1 MASNEKFIIRTM
13 HREDVNSALDWAAKE
28 GWNPGIHDGDCFYY
42 TDPHG
47 FFIGEI
53 EGEPIGC
60 ITAVAYNDFLGFIGL
75 YIVKPEF
82 RGKGYGIQ
90 LWKTAMKHLNNR
102 TIGLDGVIDQQENY
116 KKSGFRLAY
125 RHIRYEGIG
134 GGSKSQHVIDLKE
147 VSFED
152 LVAYDAT
159 LFSVPRPKFLKCWI
173 NQPEGAAL
181 GFLKNG
187 KLAGYGVIR
196 ACQTGFKIGPLFA
209 NKEQIAEDL
218 FNSLAGKVTGETVF
232 LDTPEAN
239 SAAIAL
245 MKRHG
250 MKMVFETAR
259 MYRMYT
265 KKSYSLSLHK
275 IFGVTSLELG

>member
-1 MASNEKFIIRTM
+1 MPSNENFIIRTM
-13 HREDVNSALDWAAKE
+13 LRRDVNLALDWTAKE

-42 TDPHG
+42 TDPEG

-53 EGEPIGC
+53 DDEPIGC
-60 ITAVAYNDFLGFIGL
+60 ITAVAYNDFFGFIGL

-90 LWKTAMKHLNNR
+90 IWKTAMRHLGNR

-134 GGSKSQHVIDLKE
+134 EGSKSQRVVDLKK

-159 LFSVPRPKFLKCWI
+159 LFSVPRPKFLKRWI
-173 NQPEGAAL
+173 NQPEGDAL

-209 NKEQIAEDL
+209 DEEQIAEDL
-218 FNSLAGKVTGETVF
+218 FNSLAGKVTGEIVF

-239 SAAIAL
+239 YSAIAL
-245 MKRHG
+245 AKRHD

-259 MYRMYT
+259 MYT
-265 KKSYSLSLHK
+265 KKPYSLPLHR

>member
-1 MASNEKFIIRTM
+1 MASNEKFSIRIM
-13 HREDVNSALDWAAKE
+13 LREDIDSALDWAVKE

-42 TDPHG
+42 TDPQG

-53 EGEPIGC
+53 DGEPIGC
-60 ITAVAYNDFLGFIGL
+60 IAAVAYNDSYGFIGL

-82 RGKGYGIQ
+82 RGKGYGIA
-90 LWKTAMKHLNNR
+90 LWNTGMNHLGNR
-102 TIGLDGVIDQQENY
+102 IIGLDGVIDQQENY
-116 KKSGFRLAY
+116 RRSGFRLAY
-125 RHIRYEGIG
+125 RNIRYECVGE
-134 GGSKSQHVIDLKE
+134 GSRSQCIVELTEIPFEEL
-147 VSFED
+147 VS
-152 LVAYDAT
+152 YDSQ
-159 LFSVPRPKFLKCWI
+159 LFSILRPQFLKRWV

-181 GFLKNG
+181 GFLKKG

-196 ACQTGFKIGPLFA
+196 ACQAGFKIGPLFA
-209 NKEQIAEDL
+209 DEEQIAEDL

-245 MKRHG
+245 AKRHD
-250 MKMVFETAR
+250 MTKVFETAR
-259 MYRMYT
+259 MYNKT
-265 KKSYSLSLHK
+265 FYSLQSHR

>member
-1 MASNEKFIIRTM
+1 MLFNEKFIIRTM
-13 HREDVNSALDWAAKE
+13 LSGDVNLALYWAAKE

-42 TDPHG
+42 TDPEG
-47 FFIGEI
+47 FFIGELN
-53 EGEPIGC
+53 GEPIGC
-60 ITAVAYNDFLGFIGL
+60 ITAVAYNDFFGFIGL

-90 LWKTAMKHLNNR
+90 LWKTAMKHLGNR

-116 KKSGFRLAY
+116 KKSGFQLAY
-125 RHIRYEGIG
+125 RNIRYEGIG
-134 GGSKSQHVIDLKE
+134 GGSTSQHVVDLKE

-152 LVAYDAT
+152 LVAYDTT
-159 LFSVPRPKFLKCWI
+159 LFSVPRPKFLKRWI
-173 NQPEGAAL
+173 NQPEGASL
-181 GFLKNG
+181 GFLKNS

-196 ACQTGFKIGPLFA
+196 ACQIGFKIGPLFA
-209 NKEQIAEDL
+209 DEETIAEDL
-218 FNSLAGKVTGETVF
+218 FNSLAGKVTGETIF

-245 MKRHG
+245 TKKHDMTI
-250 MKMVFETAR
+250 VFETAR
-259 MYRMYT
+259 MYTM
-265 KKSYSLSLHK
+265 KPYSLPLHR

>member
-1 MASNEKFIIRTM
+1 MLRD
-13 HREDVNSALDWAAKE
+13 DVDFALELAARE

-42 TDPHG
+42 TDPEG

-53 EGEPIGC
+53 DDEPIGC
-60 ITAVAYNDFLGFIGL
+60 ITAVAYNDFFGFIGL
-75 YIVKPEF
+75 YLVKPEF

-90 LWKTAMKHLNNR
+90 IWKTAMRYLGNR

-134 GGSKSQHVIDLKE
+134 EGSKSQRVVDLKK

-159 LFSVPRPKFLKCWI
+159 LFSVPRHKFLKRWI

-181 GFLKNG
+181 GFLKSG

-196 ACQTGFKIGPLFA
+196 ACQAGFKIGPLFA
-209 NKEQIAEDL
+209 DEEQIAEDL
-218 FNSLAGKVTGETVF
+218 FNSLTEKVPGETVF

-239 SAAIAL
+239 SSAIAL
-245 MKRHG
+245 AKRHD

-259 MYRMYT
+259 MYT
-265 KKSYSLSLHK
+265 KKPHSLPLHR

>member
-1 MASNEKFIIRTM
+1 MSTNEKFIIRTM
-13 HREDVNSALDWAAKE
+13 LREDVNLALDWAAKE

-42 TDPHG
+42 TDPQG
-47 FFIGEI
+47 FFIAELD
-53 EGEPIGC
+53 GEPIGC
-60 ITAVAYNDFLGFIGL
+60 ITAVAYNDSFGFIGL

-82 RGKGYGIQ
+82 RGKGYGIR
-90 LWKTAMKHLNNR
+90 LWKTAMKHLGNR
-102 TIGLDGVIDQQENY
+102 NIGLDGVIDQQENY

-125 RHIRYEGIG
+125 RNIRYECIG
-134 GGSKSQHVIDLKE
+134 EGSTSQRVVDLKE

-159 LFSVPRPKFLKCWI
+159 LFSVARPKFLKRWI
-173 NQPEGAAL
+173 NQPEGASF

-196 ACQTGFKIGPLFA
+196 ACQAGFKIGPLFA
-209 NKEQIAEDL
+209 DEEQIAEDL
-218 FNSLAGKVTGETVF
+218 FNSLAGKVTGKTVF

-245 MKRHG
+245 AKRHD
-250 MKMVFETAR
+250 MTMVFETAR
-259 MYRMYT
+259 MYT
-265 KKSYSLSLHK
+265 KDPHSLPLHQ

>member
-1 MASNEKFIIRTM
+1 MPSNKKFIIRIM
-13 HREDVNSALDWAAKE
+13 SRGDVDLALDWAAKE
-28 GWNPGIHDGDCFYY
+28 GWNPGIRDGDCFYY
-42 TDPHG
+42 TDPEG

-53 EGEPIGC
+53 DGEPIGC
-60 ITAVAYNDFLGFIGL
+60 IIAIAYNDSFGFIGL

-90 LWKTAMKHLNNR
+90 LWKTAMKHLDNC

-134 GGSKSQHVIDLKE
+134 GGSESQRIVDLNE

-152 LVAYDAT
+152 LVTYDAI
-159 LFSVPRPKFLKCWI
+159 LFSVPRPKFLKRWI

-196 ACQTGFKIGPLFA
+196 ACQAGFKIGPLFA
-209 NKEQIAEDL
+209 DEEQIAEDL
-218 FNSLAGKVTGETVF
+218 FNSLAGRVTGETVF

-245 MKRHG
+245 AKRHD

-259 MYRMYT
+259 MYT
-265 KKSYSLSLHK
+265 KMPYSLPLHR
-275 IFGVTSLELG
+275 IFSVTSLELG

>member
-1 MASNEKFIIRTM
+1 MPSNEKFIIRTM
-13 HREDVNSALDWAAKE
+13 LRGDVNLALDWAAKE

-42 TDPHG
+42 TDPQG
-47 FFIGEI
+47 FFIGELD
-53 EGEPIGC
+53 GKPIGC
-60 ITAVAYNDFLGFIGL
+60 ITAVAYNNSFGFIGL

-90 LWKTAMKHLNNR
+90 LWRTAMKHLGNR
-102 TIGLDGVIDQQENY
+102 NIGLDGVIDQQENY

-134 GGSKSQHVIDLKE
+134 GGPQSQHVVDLKE

-159 LFSVPRPKFLKCWI
+159 LFSVPRPKFLKRWI

-196 ACQTGFKIGPLFA
+196 ACQAGFKMGPLFA
-209 NKEQIAEDL
+209 DEEQIAEDL

-245 MKRHG
+245 AKRHD

-259 MYRMYT
+259 MYT
-265 KKSYSLSLHK
+265 KKPCSLPLHR
-275 IFGVTSLELG
+275 IFGVTSLELS